1 MTKCKSYSLAKNRRS
16 RPARKRQGHQKARK
30 RRPGARNTATKNI
43 TGSPAAFDHG
53 PEAAA
58 ARIPR
63 DRSAGQKPEG
73 PRSHFH
79 SFHKSRKKA
88 RPDRTEQR
96 PNTQKRQK
104 DGSATGPGAKKP
116 MSHNIQGPRPEP
128 PGPQQGSAQKSPK
141 KRKKPLVKQNQKAHN
156 RDRTKETKG
165 QP

>member
-1 MTKCKSYSLAKNRRS
+1 MA
-16 RPARKRQGHQKARK
+16 RPKTDDPGRQEARAGRQKARK
-30 RRPGARNTATKNI
+30 RRPGARNTAAKNR

-53 PEAAA
+53 PEATA

-96 PNTQKRQK
+96 PNTQKDDQTT
-104 DGSATGPGAKKP
+104 AEAPKKP
-116 MSHNIQGPRPEP
+116 MSHNKQGPRPEP

-141 KRKKPLVKQNQKAHN
+141 KRKKPLAKQNQKAHN
-156 RDRTKETKG
+156 RGRTKETKG